1 MERLVI
7 YVDGASRGNPGS
19 AGVGI
24 IVYDDKKN
32 ILRKVRQYLGKTT
45 NNVAEYVALIYGLQE
60 GLLLRSEYLTIYMD
74 SELVVKQMDGR
85 YRIKNELLKIFSK
98 QVEHLREGFEKVEIK
113 YVGREENREADKLA
127 NQAIDMSL

>member
-1 MERLVI
+1 MERLII

-32 ILRKVRQYLGKTT
+32 ILRKIRQYLGKTT

-60 GLLLRSEYLTIYMD
+60 GLLLRSKHLTIYMD
-74 SELVVKQMDGR
+74 SELVVKQTDGR

-98 QVEHLREGFEKVEIK
+98 QVSHLREGFEKVEIK
-113 YVGREENREADKLA
+113 YISREENREADKLA